1 MRKNLIRNFGA
12 DVICPF
18 WGNENSKIVHI
29 SQAPSMSVIKN
40 QRPFSDKSGER
51 LRNVWYKI
59 SDEVFY
65 NPDNFYFT
73 AVGMYFPGKDKKGG
87 DLKPSLEFAKEW
99 LPKELTYLKPSLFL
113 VIGRLAAEFFFPR
126 QVFLDLVFSDQQING
141 KLALVLP
148 HPSPLNVKWF
158 KDNPMFEKERMPI
171 IRKYIHQSLTSK

>member
-1 MRKNLIRNFGA
+1 
-12 DVICPF
+12 
-18 WGNENSKIVHI
+18 
-29 SQAPSMSVIKN
+29 
-40 QRPFSDKSGER
+40 
-51 LRNVWYKI
+51 
-59 SDEVFY
+59 
-65 NPDNFYFT
+65 
-73 AVGMYFPGKDKKGG
+73 MYFPGKDKKGG

-126 QVFLDLVFSDQQING
+126 QVFLNLVFSDQQING

-171 IRKYIHQSLTSK
+171 IRKYVHLSLTNK